1 MYRPQHPIHFLVSK
15 GRQVG
20 TSQLLYTSVCGA
32 QGQASREVDEAGGGD
47 GSMGDRNGWLAVE
60 GADLGVDTQQD

>member
-1 MYRPQHPIHFLVSK
+1 M
-15 GRQVG
+15 
-20 TSQLLYTSVCGA
+20 CGA

-47 GSMGDRNGWLAVE
+47 GSMGGRNGWLAVE

>member
-1 MYRPQHPIHFLVSK
+1 MYRLQHPIHFLVSK

-20 TSQLLYTSVCGA
+20 TSQLLLHVCGA